1 VALPGG
7 LDAAEPASR
16 TGALDR
22 IRDAQLGFSGPNTPP
37 PCLAD
42 APDLPDTPA
51 QQGNP
56 PGRDRSRAMYFDYL
70 NVLIFSGVGLVFV
83 FANMIAGA
91 LIRPRRKT
99 TQGRE
104 VYECG
109 EPTIGEAWIQFDIR
123 YYTVALVYVIF
134 AVEIAFLF
142 PWALVLKESLTDTGV
157 AAGEGI
163 GLFALVEGVTFIAIL
178 FIGLAY
184 VWVKGDLDWVLTWQR
199 TSYEPRQPRVR
210 ITIPSVEEITASQA
224 PAPAAHAAAAASTG
238 EAA

>member
-1 VALPGG
+1 
-7 LDAAEPASR
+7 
-16 TGALDR
+16 
-22 IRDAQLGFSGPNTPP
+22 
-37 PCLAD
+37 
-42 APDLPDTPA
+42 
-51 QQGNP
+51 
-56 PGRDRSRAMYFDYL
+56 MYFDYL

-83 FANMIAGA
+83 FANMIAGS

-99 TQGRE
+99 TEGRE

-142 PWALVLKESLTDTGV
+142 PWALVLKESMADTGA

-163 GLFALVEGVTFIAIL
+163 GLFALVEGVAFIVIL

-184 VWVKGDLDWVLTWQR
+184 VWAKGDLDWVLAWQR
-199 TSYEPRQPRVR
+199 TQYSPRQPRAR

-224 PAPAAHAAAAASTG
+224 PAPPTPAAHADAPAKPG